1 MRLASVFQPDPA
13 NEFATSPDE
22 AMQELGWLNVEPDVF
37 AALLPEVLAG
47 NGEVL
52 AWLQGL
58 RPTIKRLCALM
69 ALVDLHSAEDEANA
83 ALELNAIDGRE
94 GALVRAIDG
103 RDDAFVRAAIR
114 YTKRVGEF
122 SEVPR

>member
-1 MRLASVFQPDPA
+1 MNLASVFQQDPA
-13 NEFATSPDE
+13 NDVTTWGHALDEIGAFNVHPDT
-22 AMQELGWLNVEPDVF
+22 F

-47 NGEVL
+47 NGDVL
-52 AWLQGL
+52 AWLQGM

-69 ALVDLHSAEDEANA
+69 ALVDLHTAEDEANA
-83 ALELNAIDGRE
+83 ALEFD
-94 GALVRAIDG
+94 AIDG
-103 RDDAFVRAAIR
+103 RDGALVRAAIR

>member
-1 MRLASVFQPDPA
+1 MNLASVFQQDPA
-13 NEFATSPDE
+13 NDVTTWGHALDEIGAINVDPDT
-22 AMQELGWLNVEPDVF
+22 F

-52 AWLQGL
+52 AWLHGL

-69 ALVDLHSAEDEANA
+69 ALVDLHTAEDEANA
-83 ALELNAIDGRE
+83 ALEFDAIDGRE
-94 GALVRAIDG
+94 GAL
-103 RDDAFVRAAIR
+103 VRAAIR

-122 SEVPR
+122 SEVPQ